1 MFVLQTFLKNHS
13 ILFLLSATC
22 SRPPVPTGSG
32 KCQGIHGA
40 MFTGWAVNLS
50 PNRGPQPLAASCHS
64 TTLHAPESQRISAV
78 SPTFQEISI
87 SRPLHSQAFAWNTL
101 FLETHLAVSLMLL
114 MVSMQIS
121 PFMRHLWPY
130 TDPLP
135 PFVTLPHSSYHHM
148 PGNVDCPISH
158 PGGESFRTETSFNWF
173 CCLLYPTCPKWSL
186 NIADCQ

>member
-13 ILFLLSATC
+13 ILLLQSSTC

-40 MFTGWAVNLS
+40 RFTTWAVNVS
-50 PNRGPQPLAASCHS
+50 PNRGPQPLPASCHS
-64 TTLHAPESQRISAV
+64 THHAPESQRISAV
-78 SPTFQEISI
+78 SPTFQEVSI
-87 SRPLHSQAFAWNTL
+87 SRPLHSPISAWSTL
-101 FLETHLAVSLMLL
+101 FLETLLAVPLMLL
-114 MVSMQIS
+114 MISIQTS
-121 PFMRHLWPY
+121 PFTRHLWPY
-130 TDPLP
+130 TDPPP

-158 PGGESFRTETSFNWF
+158 PGSESFKTETSFNRF
-173 CCLLYPTCPKWSL
+173 CCLLFPTFPERSL